1 MDNLDFKA
9 LKVLLNLYNTRNTY
23 VTAEQLD
30 ISQSAVARN
39 LAKCRQ
45 SFNEP
50 LFIRTGNQLSP
61 TAFTEALV
69 EKLPSLLNSIDDIVA
84 TNSEFDPSQLTGR
97 YVIYLNHQ
105 SQLLYGAKIFEFL
118 SRDAPNATWFMKSWD
133 QASVEQLLDNRAAIG
148 VNYYSESLPNSIYQ
162 QKLAEDYFAIFAA
175 ESHPLHQLKTVT
187 TKDLEQYHFV
197 SLTIPHIDEKNIYV
211 DSILEDMGV
220 KASVRFQTDSLIL
233 AMQVAESQNM
243 LLLSTIEIYNDPR
256 SHLKPLK
263 FKVDSKSLPNSQI
276 VCTYARKNRNK
287 PLTKWLIDILKE
299 TETHF
304 QPFEF

>member
-61 TAFTEALV
+61 TSFTEALV

-84 TNSEFDPSQLTGR
+84 TNSEFNPSQLTGR

-105 SQLLYGAKIFEFL
+105 SQLIYGNKIFEL
-118 SRDAPNATWFMKSWD
+118 LNRDAPKATWCIKGWD
-133 QASVEQLLDNRAAIG
+133 QSSVEQLLDNRAAIG
-148 VNYYSESLPNSIYQ
+148 VNYYSATLPNSIYQ
-162 QKLAEDYFAIFAA
+162 EKIVDDVFAIFAHKD
-175 ESHPLHQLKTVT
+175 HPLHQLEQVT
-187 TKDLEQYHFV
+187 HKALEQYHFV
-197 SLTIPHIDEKNIYV
+197 SIVIPNIDEKNIYV
-211 DSILEDMGV
+211 DSVLEEMGV
-220 KASVRFQTDSLIL
+220 KASVGCQTDSLNL
-233 AMQVAESQNM
+233 GMQVAESQNM
-243 LLLSTIEIYNDPR
+243 LLLSTIDIALYPSTNLRPI
-256 SHLKPLK
+256 K
-263 FKVDSKSLPNSQI
+263 FKVNSKRLPDSHI

-287 PLTKWLIDILKE
+287 PLTKWLKKILDE
-299 TETHF
+299 TATHF
-304 QPFEF
+304 PPFEF